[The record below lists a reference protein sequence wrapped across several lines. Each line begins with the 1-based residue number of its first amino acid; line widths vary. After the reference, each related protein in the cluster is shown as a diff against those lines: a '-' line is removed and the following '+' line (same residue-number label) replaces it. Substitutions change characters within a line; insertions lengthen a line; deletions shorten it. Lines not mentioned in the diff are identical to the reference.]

1 MSADFA
7 KLKRYFVDGL
17 WTAKQI
23 GDAVSKGWITAEEYR
38 EITGED
44 YVSMPTQ
51 LDAIQAA
58 VEKFII
64 NQYCANNTGDE
75 QLKRQDAFCKILL
88 QAFKRSSNS
97 L

>member
-7 KLKRYFVDGL
+7 KLKGYYEEGL
-17 WTAKQI
+17 WTKKQI
-23 GDAVSKGWITAEEYR
+23 GDAVAKGWITAEEYR

-58 VEKFII
+58 VEKS
-64 NQYCANNTGDE
+64 NE
-75 QLKRQDAFCKILL
+75 ELRQEGADALTMELLEGGIL
-88 QAFKRSSNS
+88 
-97 L
+97 

>member
-7 KLKRYFVDGL
+7 KLKGYFDGRL
-17 WTAKQI
+17 WTKKQI

-44 YVSMPTQ
+44 YAPTPTQ

-58 VEKFII
+58 VEKS
-64 NQYCANNTGDE
+64 NE
-75 QLKRQDAFCKILL
+75 ELRQEGADALTMELLEGGIL
-88 QAFKRSSNS
+88 
-97 L
+97 

>member
-17 WTAKQI
+17 WTKKQI

-58 VEKFII
+58 VEKS
-64 NQYCANNTGDE
+64 NE
-75 QLKRQDAFCKILL
+75 ELRQEGADALTMELL
-88 QAFKRSSNS
+88 EGGV

>member
-17 WTAKQI
+17 WTKKQI

-58 VEKFII
+58 VEKS
-64 NQYCANNTGDE
+64 NE
-75 QLKRQDAFCKILL
+75 ELRQEGADALTMELLEGGIL
-88 QAFKRSSNS
+88 
-97 L
+97 

>member
-7 KLKRYFVDGL
+7 KLKGYFDGGL
-17 WTAKQI
+17 WTKKQI
-23 GDAVSKGWITAEEYR
+23 GDAVAKGWITAGEYR

-58 VEKFII
+58 VEKS
-64 NQYCANNTGDE
+64 NE
-75 QLKRQDAFCKILL
+75 ELRQEGADALTMELLEGGIL
-88 QAFKRSSNS
+88 
-97 L
+97 

>member
-7 KLKRYFVDGL
+7 KLKEYFDGGL
-17 WTAKQI
+17 WTKKQI

-58 VEKFII
+58 VEKS
-64 NQYCANNTGDE
+64 NE
-75 QLKRQDAFCKILL
+75 ELRQEGADALTMELLEGGIL
-88 QAFKRSSNS
+88 
-97 L
+97 

>member
-58 VEKFII
+58 VEKSS
-64 NQYCANNTGDE
+64 E
-75 QLKRQDAFCKILL
+75 ELRQEGADALTMELLEGGIL
-88 QAFKRSSNS
+88 
-97 L
+97 

>member
-17 WTAKQI
+17 WTKKQI

-58 VEKFII
+58 VEKS
-64 NQYCANNTGDE
+64 NEELRQEGADALTMELLEGV
-75 QLKRQDAFCKILL
+75 LKHV
-88 QAFKRSSNS
+88 
-97 L
+97 

>member
-58 VEKFII
+58 VEKS
-64 NQYCANNTGDE
+64 NE
-75 QLKRQDAFCKILL
+75 ELRQEGADALTMELLEGGIL
-88 QAFKRSSNS
+88 
-97 L
+97 

>member
-7 KLKRYFVDGL
+7 KLKVYYEDGH

-23 GDAVSKGWITAEEYR
+23 GDAVAKGWITAEEYR

-51 LDAIQAA
+51 LDVIQAA
-58 VEKFII
+58 VEKS
-64 NQYCANNTGDE
+64 NE
-75 QLKRQDAFCKILL
+75 ELRQEGADALTMELLEGGIL
-88 QAFKRSSNS
+88 
-97 L
+97 

>member
-51 LDAIQAA
+51 LDAIQAS
-58 VEKFII
+58 VEKS
-64 NQYCANNTGDE
+64 NE
-75 QLKRQDAFCKILL
+75 ELRQEGADALTMELLEGGIL
-88 QAFKRSSNS
+88 
-97 L
+97 